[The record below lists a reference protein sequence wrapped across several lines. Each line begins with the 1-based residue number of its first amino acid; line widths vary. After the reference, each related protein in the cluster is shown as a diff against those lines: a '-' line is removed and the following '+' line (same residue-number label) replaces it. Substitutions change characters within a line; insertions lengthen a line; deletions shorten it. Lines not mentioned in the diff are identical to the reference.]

1 MKIRHPH
8 LRLFLLALGLPT
20 AAMAVDKANNATNL
34 DQGASWVGGLPPG
47 TGQIAAW
54 TSTVTAANTVLLG
67 SDASWAGVQ
76 VVGPGGLVTVGAGN
90 TLTLGASGVNLST
103 ATQNLTL
110 NCGLTLGAPQAWT
123 VASGR
128 VLTLGGVFDNGGNS
142 LTVTGNAVTG
152 TDVAAVIANGSF
164 SGGGN
169 LTKAGLGVMAL
180 GATGSGVNF
189 SMNAGSVIQVDGGTL
204 RNETGATSSWA
215 ANLSSL
221 KVATGATFDIGDT
234 DTVVDSLAGVGAGFG
249 TVQKNGTGTK
259 TLTIGANN
267 GGDIFS
273 GAIKRLGGVFILGK
287 TGNGTATLSGNT
299 DNNNLLAAV
308 KGGTLVLDKASSTP
322 SSSPSAGV
330 RAVYGITDIAPG
342 ATLKLAGTVA
352 AGTVGDQIN
361 GFGQLSSGV
370 AGTGT
375 VVMSGGTLDF
385 NGRSE
390 GWDVLSGGGTIT
402 NSGAAASIM
411 TLGQDGGSGSF
422 SGTIINGT
430 SPMSVSKTGFGVQ
443 TLSGTS
449 PYTGTTTLTRGTL
462 LVTGSLP
469 NSTVTV
475 SGAANSILGGE
486 GSVAAVVLGSGT
498 KLSVDPST
506 PGALSTGPLSITG
519 TNPISVVLT
528 GGGFSPGVPFK
539 VINYTSNATGWTTAK
554 FVLSN
559 AASYRS
565 PVFTDSG
572 TAVSLSIGAASVAWN
587 NASGDSKWNLGG
599 SINFAGGDKFYT
611 FDTATFGNLPVGNQV
626 IAVDGALQPAAW
638 NINSSLNYTFNNGTA
653 GSIAGTGS
661 LTKSGTGTATLNLTN
676 TFTGATTVSGG
687 TLAIASDAALG
698 TPPATATPARI
709 TLDGGTLGFA
719 NAFALSPNRGI
730 AIGAS
735 GAGLDTSIAG
745 NGSLVEIASEITGS
759 GSLSIAANGDTGDS
773 PAGAGALWLSNNS
786 NGFTGEVT
794 VTTGL
799 VSMASKLG
807 VVGNPVVLNGGGLV
821 AQGAN
826 TIFANNILVG
836 AMGGTLRTAAPCM
849 IAGTIANAPGV
860 SNALLRHTEGGI
872 LTLAVSGPGFA
883 GTYAN
888 LRGATEVTATNANW
902 AQTAFVLDT
911 NGSTLT
917 FNGGGTA
924 KVKSVSSTR
933 NVQIN
938 DGTMLDVPNI
948 SMATNGHFFLT
959 TVGSPGALT
968 SSTGTLTV
976 TNGAASG
983 TMGTLDH
990 QLQLELKDFD
1000 AFTSLALVKNNTN
1013 PLVLSQPNTYSGGT
1027 TVNMGRLQAPNALS
1041 LGSGPVTV
1049 NSGGQVYL
1057 SSGGVT
1063 YPNSITL
1070 NGPGQPEAVGTLG
1083 ALRLESNTLAGNL
1096 LVASASRVTAS
1107 AAGTV
1112 ANLTGLLL
1120 GAANLE
1126 TTGSGTINLAGNA
1139 AGYTGT
1145 LTAGQGALNLNSPVF
1160 GGSLIVADGATLG
1173 GEGAVAGDL
1182 TFGTA
1187 GTSNLLFNPSTP
1199 DALNAS
1205 GSLAINGTVVVGLS
1219 GAIPAGG
1226 TYKVLGFGS
1235 KSGAW
1240 TAANFSAGTSFRPG
1254 TVFTV
1259 NANDVS
1265 LTITKAA
1272 LTWNNAAGN
1281 SIWDTNSTANFRDS
1295 VPSNQKFYWG
1305 DDVSFTD
1312 LPAAPQTITINGA
1325 QQPSSVTVN
1334 SQFAYTFNAG
1344 TSGVIAGG
1352 ASLLKSGTGTL
1363 TVNLANTFSG
1373 GTTVSQG
1380 TLVHGNAAATGSITS
1395 GAITLGDANSGG
1407 AYQEL
1412 VFTAAV
1418 QNLNTATSSKPVTV
1432 TADGGSAILTFNQG
1446 ASFANLTLKMDR
1458 AVLLRTTGT
1467 GTQSGMMGAITGAG
1481 AGADNE
1487 SITFSAPAGTSFYY
1501 TAGYSGSGVVPNTF
1515 AGNVRLTGG
1524 GIIFLQNLGYIN
1536 PSYENGIIPDASSVT
1551 VTSGTT
1557 WTLNWGDETIDAL
1570 DGGGNMVNT
1579 SNSTN
1584 TLTLGAGNG
1593 SGTFTGVMSGA
1604 GGVVKTGTG
1613 TQELIGANT
1622 YTGVNEIIGGTLV
1635 LSARAA
1641 AYGSTTVADGAT
1653 LAITGSGGAKWS
1665 TGTLTL
1671 GAATGATLNIGN
1683 FASGI
1688 NPCVEAKDSLA
1699 AFGVVKVNV
1708 SGIFSG
1714 GVYPLIRY
1722 PATGIE
1728 GNGFGAF
1735 VLGSLPPGV
1744 TATLEDNGAGTISL
1758 NVTDAGQL
1766 TWTGVTSANWDTTTS
1781 NWKLSGNPATF
1792 ADGANVL
1799 FNDTVTPGRAAV
1811 VLNTTVSPSGVTF
1824 GNGIATPYSVSGTGA
1839 ITGTGTLIKT
1849 GAGKL
1854 TLANAN
1860 TFTGGTSVAAGELE
1874 FGNGATDGSVAGNLS
1889 NAGTVS
1895 FNNAAPQTFAGVIS
1909 GTGALA
1915 KKGSG
1920 TLILTGA
1927 STFSGATTINQGT
1940 LQLGNGATNGSLG
1953 TGSVSVPAGTRLLL
1967 NYATATPGGTG
1978 IWSSFVTGAGTL
1990 ELQSAQGANGG
2001 ANWGP
2006 NTPGSN
2012 PFNPAF
2018 TGTLVIDNGRVD
2030 SSPVGMGGI
2039 SKMVIK
2045 NGGQFLAWTGT
2056 YNIPVEIAGNGWGE
2070 AGYPSALRVAAAY
2083 QAIWSGSIT
2092 LTANAG
2098 IYSQDGNSVFTLT
2111 GPITGPF
2118 ECDFI
2123 RNGPIIVQ
2131 PAVAVQNSYGST
2143 KISNNGGTGVV
2154 LAGNPYAFSTGG
2166 LVMNGGV
2173 LALNDFNFTF
2183 ANLSGTTGSIINN
2196 SATAAVAVITVGTD
2210 NTSTS
2215 CAATLL
2221 DGNTGK
2227 LGLTK
2232 AGAGN
2237 LTLTAANSNTGPTT
2251 VNGGVLLIN
2260 GSLSASSAVAVGTA
2274 GTLGGSGS
2282 VPGAVTAGGTL
2293 APGGAAATTGTLT
2306 LGTTTLT
2313 GTYACQPNG
2322 ASCDLLAVSGNL
2334 TLTGAT
2340 LAVSPLAG
2348 GATQNSYVI
2357 ATYTGTRTGTFA
2369 TVTGLPA
2376 GYAVDY
2382 TTANQIKL
2390 VVAATGYAS
2399 WIAGF
2404 GLTGTNALANA
2415 DPDKDGVANAVEF
2428 VLGGNPAT
2436 VMDAALLPTIALVT
2450 NPGGTVPNGTYLKFT
2465 YRRTP
2470 ASAYLN
2476 PGIEYD
2482 ADLTGV
2488 WTSAAGAPQVVTPSF
2503 YTTPPVADKV
2513 EVYVSRTANQVNGKL
2528 FGRLRV
2534 SVP

>member
-34 DQGASWVGGLPPG
+34 DQSASWVGGLAPG
-47 TGQIAAW
+47 PGQLAAW
-54 TSTVTAANTVLLG
+54 TSTVTAANTVVLG

-90 TLTLGASGVNLST
+90 TLTLGASGINLST

-110 NCGLTLGAPQAWT
+110 NCGLTLSAPQAWT

-128 VLTLGGVFDNGGNS
+128 VLTVGGVFSNGGNS
-142 LTVTGNAVTG
+142 LTVTGNAATG
-152 TDVAAVIANGSF
+152 TDVAAVIANGAF
-164 SGGGN
+164 SGDGN

-204 RNETGATSSWA
+204 RNETGATNSWTG
-215 ANLSSL
+215 NLSSL
-221 KVATGATFDIGDT
+221 KVAAGATFDLGDT
-234 DTVVDSLAGVGAGFG
+234 DTVVDTLSGVGAGFG
-249 TVQKNGTGTK
+249 TIQKNGPGTK
-259 TLTIGANN
+259 TLTIGANH
-267 GGDIFS
+267 GGGTFS
-273 GAIKRLGGVFILGK
+273 GVIKQLGGVFILGK
-287 TGNGTATLSGNT
+287 TGSGTTTLSGST
-299 DNNNLLAAV
+299 DNNKLLAAV
-308 KGGTLVLDKASSTP
+308 TSGTLVLDKAGSGAGSLA
-322 SSSPSAGV
+322 AGV

-342 ATLKLAGTVA
+342 ATLKLAGT
-352 AGTVGDQIN
+352 GSEQIY
-361 GFGQLSSGV
+361 GFGPVSSGV

-385 NGRSE
+385 NGRNE
-390 GWDVLSGGGTIT
+390 GWDGLSGSGIIT
-402 NSGAAASIM
+402 NSGAVASQM
-411 TLGQDGGSGSF
+411 TLGEDGGSGSF
-422 SGTIINGT
+422 AGTISNGT
-430 SPMSVSKTGFGVQ
+430 SAMSVRKTGFGTQ
-443 TLSGTS
+443 TLSGTNT
-449 PYTGTTTLTRGTL
+449 YTGATALTRGTL

-469 NSTVTV
+469 NSTLTVT
-475 SGAANSILGGE
+475 GAANSTLGGE
-486 GSVAAVVLGSGT
+486 GSVLAVVLNNAN

-506 PGALSTGPLSITG
+506 PGALSTGALTVNVPLTAK
-519 TNPISVVLT
+519 ISVVLA

-539 VINYTSNATGWTTAK
+539 VINYTSNANSWSTAN
-554 FVLSN
+554 FVLAN
-559 AASYRS
+559 ATNYRS
-565 PVFTDSG
+565 PVFSDTPNV
-572 TAVSLSIGAASVAWN
+572 AVSLSIGASNIAWN

-599 SINFAGGDKFYT
+599 SINFAGGEKFYT
-611 FDTATFGNLPVGNQV
+611 FDTVTFGDVPAGNQI
-626 IAVDGALQPAAW
+626 IAVDGALQPTAW

-653 GSIAGTGS
+653 GSITGS
-661 LTKSGTGTATLNLTN
+661 TGLVKAGTGTATLNLTN
-676 TFTGATTVSGG
+676 TFTGATTVNGG
-687 TLAIASDAALG
+687 RLAIGSDAALG
-698 TPPATATPARI
+698 TPPAIATPARI
-709 TLDGGTLGFA
+709 TLDGGTLGLTS
-719 NAFALSPNRGI
+719 AFALSPNRGI
-730 AIGAS
+730 AIGAA
-735 GAGLDTSIAG
+735 GAGLDTSAAG
-745 NGSLVEIASEITGS
+745 NGSLVEIASEITGA
-759 GSLSIAANGDTGDS
+759 GNLSITANGDTSDA
-773 PAGAGALWLSNNS
+773 PAGVGALWLSNNS

-794 VTTGL
+794 VTSGL
-799 VSMASKLG
+799 VSMASKFG
-807 VVGNPVVLNGGGLV
+807 ATSNSVVLNGGGLV

-826 TIFANNILVG
+826 PIIGNNILVG
-836 AMGGTLRTAAPCM
+836 ALGGRLRTAATAA
-849 IAGTIANAPGV
+849 ISGAIANAPGV
-860 SNALLRHTEGGI
+860 TNALLRHTEGGI
-872 LTLAVSGPGFA
+872 LTLAGSGAGFT

-888 LRGATEVTATNANW
+888 LRGATVVSATNANW
-902 AQTAFVLDT
+902 AQTAFVLDP

-924 KVKSVSSTR
+924 TVKSISSTR
-933 NVQIN
+933 NVQLN
-938 DGTMLDVPNI
+938 DGTTLDVPSI
-948 SMATNGHFFLT
+948 TMATNSHAFLT
-959 TVGSPGALT
+959 TLGSPGALT

-976 TNGAASG
+976 TNGATTG

-990 QLQLELKDFD
+990 QLQVEVTDFD
-1000 AFTSLALVKNNTN
+1000 GFTPLALVKNNTN
-1013 PLVLSQPNTYSGGT
+1013 SLVLGQPNTYSGGT
-1027 TVNMGRLQAPNALS
+1027 TINMGRLQATNALA

-1049 NSGGQVYL
+1049 NNGGQVYL
-1057 SSGGVT
+1057 SSGGVI
-1063 YPNSITL
+1063 YPTSVTL
-1070 NGPGQPEAVGTLG
+1070 NGLGQPEAAGTLG
-1083 ALRLESNTLAGNL
+1083 ALRLESNSLAGSL
-1096 LVASASRVTAS
+1096 VVASPSRVTAYT
-1107 AAGTV
+1107 AGTV
-1112 ANLTGLLL
+1112 ANLTGMLL

-1126 TTGSGTINLAGNA
+1126 TTGSGTINLAGDA
-1139 AGYTGT
+1139 SGYTGT
-1145 LTAGQGALNLNSPVF
+1145 LTAGQGTLNLNSPVF
-1160 GGSLIVADGATLG
+1160 GGSLSVADGTTLS
-1173 GEGAVAGDL
+1173 GEGAIVGNL
-1182 TFGTA
+1182 TLGTA
-1187 GTSNLLFNPSTP
+1187 ATTNLLFNPSTP
-1199 DALNAS
+1199 GALEVS
-1205 GSLAINGTVVVGLS
+1205 GAVAINGTVVVGLS

-1235 KSGAW
+1235 KSGGW

-1265 LTITKAA
+1265 ITITKAS

-1281 SIWDTNSTANFRDS
+1281 SIWDTSISANFRDS
-1295 VPSNQKFYWG
+1295 VPNNQRFYWG

-1312 LPAAPQTITINGA
+1312 LPAAAQTITINGA
-1325 QQPSSVTVN
+1325 QQPSSVTVS

-1344 TSGVIAGG
+1344 TAGVIAGG
-1352 ASLLKSGTGTL
+1352 ASLLKAGTGTL
-1363 TVNLANTFSG
+1363 TVNLANTFAG
-1373 GTTVSQG
+1373 GTTISEG

-1395 GAITLGDANSGG
+1395 GPITLGDANSSG
-1407 AYQEL
+1407 ANQEI
-1412 VFTAAV
+1412 VFTAGV
-1418 QNLNTATSSKPVTV
+1418 QNLNNATAYKPVIV
-1432 TADGGSAILTFNQG
+1432 TADGNNAALTFNQG
-1446 ASFANLTLKMDR
+1446 AAFANLTLDTAR
-1458 AVLLRTTGT
+1458 PILLRTTGT
-1467 GTQSGMMGAITGAG
+1467 GTQSGMMGAVSGAAAG
-1481 AGADNE
+1481 AGNE
-1487 SITFSAPAGTSFYY
+1487 SITFSAPAGASFYY
-1501 TAGYSGSGVVPNTF
+1501 TTGYSGSGVVPNTF
-1515 AGNVRLTGG
+1515 AGDVRLTGG
-1524 GIIFLQNLGYIN
+1524 GNIFLQNLGYLN
-1536 PSYENGIIPDASSVT
+1536 SAYENGIVPDASSVT

-1579 SNSTN
+1579 ANSTN

-1622 YTGVNEIIGGTLV
+1622 YTGPNEIIGGTLV
-1635 LSARAA
+1635 LSTRTA

-1653 LAITGSGGAKWS
+1653 LAITGSGGSKWS
-1665 TGTLTL
+1665 TSTLAL
-1671 GAATGATLNIGN
+1671 GLTTGATLTIGN

-1688 NPCVEAKDSLA
+1688 NPCVEASGSLA

-1714 GVYPLIRY
+1714 GTYPLIRY
-1722 PATGIE
+1722 PAAGIE

-1735 VLGSLPPGV
+1735 VLGSLPAGI
-1744 TATLEDNGAGTISL
+1744 TATLEDDGVGTIFL

-1766 TWTGVTSANWDTTTS
+1766 TWTGATSANWDTTTP
-1781 NWKLSGNPATF
+1781 NWKLGAAAAAFT
-1792 ADGANVL
+1792 DGDNVL
-1799 FNDTVTPGRAAV
+1799 FSDAVTPGRAAV

-1824 GNGIATPYSVSGTGA
+1824 SNGIATPYSLAGTGT
-1839 ITGTGTLIKT
+1839 ITGSGTLIKN
-1849 GAGKL
+1849 GLGKL
-1854 TLANAN
+1854 TLTNAN
-1860 TFTGGTSVAAGELE
+1860 TFTGGTSVAGGELQ
-1874 FGNGATDGSVAGNLS
+1874 FGDGTTDGSVAGNIT
-1889 NAGTVS
+1889 NASTVS

-1915 KKGSG
+1915 KKGVG

-1927 STFSGATTINQGT
+1927 NTFSGATTINQGT
-1940 LQLGNGATNGSLG
+1940 LQLGNGTSNGSLG
-1953 TGSVSVPAGTRLLL
+1953 TGTVSVPAGTRLYL

-2006 NTPGSN
+2006 NTAGSN

-2018 TGTLVIDNGRVD
+2018 TGTLLIDNGRVD
-2030 SSPVGMGGI
+2030 SSPAGMGGI

-2045 NGGQFLAWTGT
+2045 NGAQFLAWSGT
-2056 YNIPVEIAGNGWGE
+2056 YTTPVEIAGNGWGE
-2070 AGYPSALRVAAAY
+2070 AGYPSALRVAASS
-2083 QAIWSGSIT
+2083 QATWTGSIT

-2111 GPITGPF
+2111 GPITGPY

-2123 RNGPIIVQ
+2123 RNGPIVVQ

-2210 NTSTS
+2210 GTSTS
-2215 CAATLL
+2215 CAATLS

-2232 AGAGN
+2232 VGAGS
-2237 LTLTAANSNTGPTT
+2237 LTLTAANTNTGPTT
-2251 VNGGVLLIN
+2251 VNGGVLLVN
-2260 GSLSASSAVAVGTA
+2260 GSLSASSAVAVATT

-2282 VPGAVTAGGTL
+2282 VTGAITAGGTL
-2293 APGGAAATTGTLT
+2293 APGSAAATGTLT
-2306 LGTTTLT
+2306 LGPTALT
-2313 GTYACQPNG
+2313 GTYACHLNG
-2322 ASCDLLAVSGNL
+2322 AACDVLAVNGNL

-2357 ATYTGTRTGTFA
+2357 ATYTGTRNGTFA
-2369 TVTGLPA
+2369 TVTGLPV
-2376 GYAVDY
+2376 GYGVDY
-2382 TTANQIKL
+2382 NTANQIKL
-2390 VVAATGYAS
+2390 VVGTTGYAAWAAS
-2399 WIAGF
+2399 Y
-2404 GLTGTNALANA
+2404 GLTGANALANA

-2436 VMDAALLPTIALVT
+2436 VMNAALLPTIALVT
-2450 NPGGTVPNGTYLKFT
+2450 NPGGTVPNGSYLKFT

-2482 ADLTGV
+2482 ADLTGA
-2488 WTSAAGAPQVVTPSF
+2488 WTSAAGAPQVVTPGF
-2503 YTTPPVADKV
+2503 YTTPTPADKV

-2534 SVP
+2534 TNP